1 MKDSVHGI
9 PAAAN
14 QNHQGAV
21 NGVTAVL
28 VDWNRCSDSGLISCH
43 VMVVLSLMVAPIAL
57 GLCRSKHFNCSVLL
71 KTQDKESC

>member
-57 GLCRSKHFNCSVLL
+57 GLCRSKDLNCSVLL